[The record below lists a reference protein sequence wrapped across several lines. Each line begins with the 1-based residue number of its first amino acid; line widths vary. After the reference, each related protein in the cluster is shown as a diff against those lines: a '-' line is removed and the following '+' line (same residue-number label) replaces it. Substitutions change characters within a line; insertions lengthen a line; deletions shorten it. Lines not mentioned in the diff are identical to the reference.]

1 MFAIPDAPGGAQFGN
16 SNLPRPSRTRQ
27 PLARARSLASALAV
41 SAALSLPAFAQ
52 APSAETAGVVPVG
65 ELQPPT
71 PELVDLTQQ
80 LRAVVAERLPGVLDA
95 PAIKDRMAGQ
105 TSTASLAELDRAY
118 AGALATY
125 QSGDFEG
132 AVRTLRAVIDD
143 LEKLPDGPE
152 AFDQWTRA
160 MMRLARADQ
169 TLGRKDEASAVV
181 DRLIRAAPSVKV
193 DATQYPPSFAKQI
206 EDAKSR
212 LKGAPKHKLTVT
224 SSKKVA
230 RVFLEG
236 REIGTTPVTVTVPA
250 GQYRVSGK
258 VGDSRIPR
266 TGVDL
271 TSGDQTVAFDAALVD
286 MMRPATGGLSLPPGD
301 RNKMLVQAGALLGL
315 DKLLAVSLFVQDD
328 VTYLAGASYDVR
340 RGALERHG
348 NIRLANRQPPPGS
361 MAKFADFL
369 ITGTLPPDGVVVGG
383 LVGDHKQPVSGVD
396 NLYEPPKPSKSKALG
411 WTAFGAGVV
420 SVGAGVFAV
429 AEAFS
434 AKSSYNEASSLLDGN
449 TLKIGADPAH
459 YQQLVAAGDSA
470 KSKATIGAG
479 VAIGTAVL
487 SGVLGYLSYKQTG
500 EVGPF
505 RF

>member
-1 MFAIPDAPGGAQFGN
+1 M
-16 SNLPRPSRTRQ
+16 PRASRTRQ
-27 PLARARSLASALAV
+27 PLASARSLARAA
-41 SAALSLPAFAQ
+41 AALLATGAISLPAFAQ
-52 APSAETAGVVPVG
+52 APSEIELVGVIPVG

-71 PELVDLTQQ
+71 PELIDLAQQ
-80 LRAVVAERLPGVLDA
+80 LRAVVAERLPGVLEA
-95 PAIKDRMAGQ
+95 AAIKDRMAGQ

-143 LEKLPDGPE
+143 LEKLPDGPD

-181 DRLIRAAPSVKV
+181 DRLVRAAPSVKV
-193 DATQYPPSFAKQI
+193 DATQYPPSFAKYI
-206 EDAKSR
+206 EDAKAR
-212 LKGAPKHKLTVT
+212 LKGMPKHKLTVT
-224 SSKKVA
+224 SSRKVA
-230 RVFLEG
+230 KVFLEG
-236 REIGTTPVTVTVPA
+236 RDIGSTPVTVTVPA

-258 VGDSRIPR
+258 VGESRIPR

-271 TSGDQTVAFDAALVD
+271 SNGDQTVAFDAALVD

-348 NIRLANRQPPPGS
+348 NIRLTNRQPPPGS

-369 ITGTLPPDGVVVGG
+369 ITGTLPPDGVVLGG
-383 LVGDHKQPVSGVD
+383 GVGDHKQPVNGVE
-396 NLYEPPKPSKSKALG
+396 NLYEPPKPSKSKTLG

-434 AKSSYNEASSLLDGN
+434 AKSSYNEASSMLDGN

-470 KSKATIGAG
+470 KSKATMGAG
-479 VAIGTAVL
+479 AAIGTAVL
-487 SGVLGYLSYKQTG
+487 SGVLGYLAYKQTG